1 MIAEKLETQVTALET
16 LMKRENND
24 LKELLPQIVQR
35 IRAEVERLKV
45 LENTALIAV
54 FAAEMQKETVQIVR

>member
-16 LMKRENND
+16 LMKRDNDD

-54 FAAEMQKETVQIVR
+54 FAAKIQKEALQTSR

>member
-54 FAAEMQKETVQIVR
+54 FAAEMQKETVQAVR